1 MSTINEKNKLNIHFL
16 PRILIWL
23 NKEDH
28 FELNLNVS
36 EPVLIRESAQR
47 VLKLTSVLDKELDF
61 EFSPKHGYFST
72 NPSYTGL
79 GIKFS
84 IILRIPANILTTFK
98 QNLENFLVNSKF
110 HIHFELKEEGDL
122 WRLVFKKRAGV
133 NQSDL
138 LSLIDSVLKQ
148 LLENIAENIDA
159 EEQEDVYE
167 EVIRPMGDPIES
179 QGALVNVRMQE
190 EAHGVS
196 KRTSTGFTL
205 EKIKSN
211 HAVDEEC
218 YSIFAHEIKE
228 KFLVKFIICFY

>member
-1 MSTINEKNKLNIHFL
+1 M
-16 PRILIWL
+16 
-23 NKEDH
+23 
-28 FELNLNVS
+28 
-36 EPVLIRESAQR
+36 IRESAQR
-47 VLKLTSVLDKELDF
+47 VLKLISVLDKELDF
-61 EFSPKHGYFST
+61 EFSAKHGYIST

-84 IILRIPANILTTFK
+84 IILRIPSNILPIFK

-110 HIHFELKEEGDL
+110 NVHFELKEEGDL

-138 LSLIDSVLKQ
+138 LLLIDSVLRQ

-167 EVIRPMGDPIES
+167 DIIKPLDDPIES
-179 QGALVNVRMQE
+179 RGAVVNVRMQE

-205 EKIKSN
+205 EKIKNN

-218 YSIFAHEIKE
+218 YSIFAQEIKE
-228 KFLVKFIICFY
+228 KFLVKKNYSNKID